1 MARQYEF
8 GFIGA
13 GNMAEG
19 IIAAAVK
26 DKLFGGN
33 ELIVFDPLAERM
45 QLCGSRF
52 GVETAKDNAQVVAE
66 SQRIVFAVKPQVFD
80 AVVAPI
86 ADAVGSDQALVSI
99 MAGVSTRRIEAAFP
113 KIDPRVVR
121 VMPNLP
127 IRVGAGIAG
136 ICPGQYA
143 TTKDVADV
151 QTLFESGGGTLVL
164 RDESLMDAVTAVSGS
179 GPAYFYYFVEAMVVG
194 GVACGLSEADAL
206 KLAAYA
212 CLGAGRMMLETREPP
227 SELRRKVTSKG
238 GTTQAALEHLVAA
251 GVDKALTG
259 AVQAAFARARE
270 LGKGG

>member
-1 MARQYEF
+1 MVRQYEF

-26 DKLFGGN
+26 DKLFGGD
-33 ELIVFDPLAERM
+33 ELIVFDPLAERA
-45 QLCGSRF
+45 QLCRTRF
-52 GVETAKDNAQVVAE
+52 GVESAKDNAQVIAE
-66 SQRIVFAVKPQVFD
+66 SQRVILAVKPQTFTE
-80 AVVAPI
+80 VVAPI
-86 ADAVGSDQALVSI
+86 ADAVGKDQLLVSI
-99 MAGVSTRRIEAAFP
+99 MAGVGTRRIEAAFP
-113 KIDPRVVR
+113 KIDARVVR

-127 IRVGAGIAG
+127 IRVGAGISG

-151 QTLFESGGGTLVL
+151 QTLFESGGGTVVL

-179 GPAYFYYFVEAMVVG
+179 GPAYFYYFVEAMVAG
-194 GVACGLSEADAL
+194 GVACGLTEADAL
-206 KLAAYA
+206 KLAEYT

-227 SELRRKVTSKG
+227 AELRRKVTSKG
-238 GTTQAALEHLVAA
+238 GTTQAALEHLGAA
-251 GVDKALTG
+251 GVDNVISE
-259 AVQAAFARARE
+259 AVRAAFARARE